1 MTVIDPVVDQTRSLS
16 AAMREGSRAEHEAA
30 EHSSFFEEL
39 LAGRINEAGYAAYL
53 RRYRIVYAALEETTR
68 ASAGDPAVAAV
79 FDPGLERLALLER
92 DLAFWDSVTAADPVE
107 SPAAT
112 AYAARIRAAAAEWA
126 PLLVAHHYTRY
137 LGDLSGGQAI
147 GRLLT
152 RHFDLDG
159 TAGVAFYDFASIEK
173 PKIYKDGYRARL
185 DALGLSEAEIGRVV
199 EEVKLAF
206 SLNQAIFE
214 ELGAQIDAF
223 RR

>member
-1 MTVIDPVVDQTRSLS
+1 MTVIDPVVHGTTSLS

-39 LAGRINEAGYAAYL
+39 LGGRINEAGYAAYL
-53 RRYRIVYAALEETTR
+53 QRFRVVYAALEETTR
-68 ASAGDPAVAAV
+68 AYAGDPAVAAV
-79 FDPGLERLALLER
+79 FDPDLERLPLLEQ
-92 DLAFWDSVTAADPVE
+92 DLAFWGADDEVD

-159 TAGVAFYDFASIEK
+159 SSGVALYDFPSIAK

-185 DALGLSEAEIGRVV
+185 DALGLSDAEIDRVV
-199 EEVKLAF
+199 DEVKVAF
-206 SLNQAIFE
+206 NLNQAIFE
-214 ELGAQIDAF
+214 ELGAQIDDF